1 LRLALERG
9 IGPPIV
15 ASKQVGEPRP
25 IVVIR
30 HRFRLKLD
38 AVAGKAQLRLP
49 LTLLV
54 GVREGLALRIPS
66 GAPKRVPPHAQVRR
80 GVVRDGSGR
89 PSRVHQV
96 PAAVIVASRA
106 DREPSRQ
113 IKRPPNHCRTCVVRL
128 QYGLEPAFARDA
140 IGIEEDQPT
149 FNLEGF
155 TMRTSESE
163 FKRVVRHEAGHT
175 LGFDHEHMRADLV
188 SRIDRNKAIAY
199 YDREEGWTTEETIEQ
214 VLTPLSKRSIMGTLE
229 SDPHSIMCYQ
239 IPGEI
244 TKDGKTIPGGLDI
257 NAKDYKF
264 AGTIYPV
271 NAGRIPRD
279 RAHSSPI

>member
-1 LRLALERG
+1 MRLIVCRSKTLNPSQAVTALRRSVEVNPANASEQRTVVRTPIGRRGGAKRLA
-9 IGPPIV
+9 
-15 ASKQVGEPRP
+15 
-25 IVVIR
+25 VVIGR
-30 HRFRLKLD
+30 KWPKSGIELSVQFLD
-38 AVAGKAQLRLP
+38 NPSRDLR
-49 LTLLV
+49 
-54 GVREGLALRIPS
+54 
-66 GAPKRVPPHAQVRR
+66 KRVLLHMNAWSKAANVRFTETSGVGQVRI
-80 GVVRDGSGR
+80 
-89 PSRVHQV
+89 SRLNAPEDMAGYWSYVGTE
-96 PAAVIVASRA
+96 I
-106 DREPSRQ
+106 
-113 IKRPPNHCRTCVVRL
+113 L
-128 QYGLEPAFARDA
+128 
-140 IGIEEDQPT
+140 GIEEDQPT